1 MRLLIDLQAIQ
12 GASGRRGIGRYSESL
27 ARAIVA
33 NAGDHEVLFGFT
45 NQLPVPW
52 KKAAEIGQG
61 RVGRER
67 TITYA
72 LPGPVAEVLGTTGAR
87 ARIAELIREAAIADA
102 SPDAVLLSSLFE
114 GHFEHL
120 TTSIGAFDGETPVA
134 VSLYD
139 LIPLVRRE
147 TYFTGPTFPAW
158 HMRKVE
164 SLRRAQRLLAISQS
178 SKREAVDHLGI
189 APERIAVV
197 YPAADPFF
205 MPLDGAGEAIEAVRA
220 KYGISGKFVMY
231 TGGIDPR
238 KNVEGMIEGYAAL
251 PPRARRER
259 QLVIVCGILN
269 DDRRRLQGFAD
280 RRGIAAGGIV
290 FTGHVPDEDLRLFYN
305 CCEVFVCPS
314 LHEGFGL
321 PILEAM
327 ACGAPALASNTS
339 SMPEVVGREDALFD
353 PEKPDSIAGKIL
365 AVLDD
370 EGLARSLRESG
381 LEQAKRFDR
390 NESAKAAWGVLEEM
404 AGERATRGPKPAEA
418 GRKRRLA
425 YLSPL
430 PPLRSGISDYSA
442 ELLPELAK
450 FYDIEVIAD
459 QPAIADPWI
468 ARNLR
473 LRTVAWFSEFAADFD
488 RVLYNVG
495 NSEFHSHMFDLIER
509 WPGVVILHEFFL
521 SDLYR
526 QLGYRHGAEEWLRRL
541 YDAHGF
547 PALRKFPS
555 LPASEEA
562 RRLFPCSEPVFDQ
575 ATGVITHS
583 QHALEL
589 AAERFGAE
597 AATRMRVLPFP
608 RRPHAG
614 AREDARRALR
624 IADDEILVCSFGIL
638 ARFKLNHRLLD
649 AWGVAGLDRRPNFRL
664 AFVGDVAGSGYAEI
678 LRKQIGSLG
687 GRGQIEIT
695 GFAEPALYQTY
706 LAAADI
712 AVQLRHSS
720 RGETSA
726 GALDCLAHGI
736 PLIINAHGSLAEI
749 PDDVAVKL
757 RDDFSD
763 LDLAAALRS
772 LSEDGDA
779 RARLAEKGL
788 AYVRGRH
795 DPAVVAERIHDA
807 VEAFEETGPNGR
819 LRRLLTGISQ
829 VPGVSEAD
837 LVAAAESVAANRR
850 EVRQNELLIDVTE
863 LARRDVRTGIQ
874 RVVRNL
880 IDHLTA
886 SLEAPA
892 AELVTVGT
900 RMNYARSFAMRHFH
914 LSPFGRGDE
923 PVNPQRGDIF
933 LGLDLNPPFPGEV
946 LEMLRQ
952 RHVPSY
958 FVVYDLLPILKPEF
972 FPGIS
977 DLFPKWLT
985 AVTQYADG
993 LICISRAVADEL
1005 LTWLDLTQP
1014 ERLEPLKVGHFR
1026 LGADLDG
1033 GGGGQ
1038 RPPGSEESAM
1048 LGLARSRPMVLMV
1061 GTLEPRKA
1069 HVPTLTAFEQLWER
1083 GVEVN
1088 LVLVGKIGWSM
1099 QDFVDRLRR
1108 HPEFGRRLFWFE
1120 SASDAALNEL
1130 YRAAKVLLAASF
1142 GEGFGLPLIEAAGYG
1157 LPILARD
1164 LPVFREVAG
1173 DNAAYFSGER
1183 PEDIATAVDAWLKRA
1198 ATGDVPQSR
1207 GITAKSWAES
1217 TQDLLAVLK
1226 GGRWYRTW
1234 QPRDR
1239 AARA

>member
-1 MRLLIDLQAIQ
+1 GLESPPLPCFIAFGTAVLVGTLPDNGRNEREAAAGDRDAGRPARSFRGTSRRAHGAGGGGSGNPAAAAGTRRGDREPATRTRCRGSPHPPDHGPGPRMVGQGGQGHPRGRMAARHLVMAPDLALPRDRTTAALYPQTLPPGARPAAAAGARAGTARARPHPGIAALRGPTGALDQQALPPPDGPDAAGGTGALIGRPACTGIGCRPVALGTDPVPADDRTAQPGREADLGRRSLMRLLIDLQAIQ

-459 QPAIADPWI
+459 QPAIADLWI
-468 ARNLR
+468 ARNLK

-575 ATGVITHS
+575 ATGVI
-583 QHALEL
+583 
-589 AAERFGAE
+589 
-597 AATRMRVLPFP
+597 
-608 RRPHAG
+608 
-614 AREDARRALR
+614 
-624 IADDEILVCSFGIL
+624 
-638 ARFKLNHRLLD
+638 
-649 AWGVAGLDRRPNFRL
+649 
-664 AFVGDVAGSGYAEI
+664 
-678 LRKQIGSLG
+678 
-687 GRGQIEIT
+687 
-695 GFAEPALYQTY
+695 
-706 LAAADI
+706 
-712 AVQLRHSS
+712 
-720 RGETSA
+720 
-726 GALDCLAHGI
+726 
-736 PLIINAHGSLAEI
+736 
-749 PDDVAVKL
+749 
-757 RDDFSD
+757 
-763 LDLAAALRS
+763 
-772 LSEDGDA
+772 
-779 RARLAEKGL
+779 
-788 AYVRGRH
+788 
-795 DPAVVAERIHDA
+795 
-807 VEAFEETGPNGR
+807 
-819 LRRLLTGISQ
+819 
-829 VPGVSEAD
+829 
-837 LVAAAESVAANRR
+837 
-850 EVRQNELLIDVTE
+850 
-863 LARRDVRTGIQ
+863 
-874 RVVRNL
+874 
-880 IDHLTA
+880 
-886 SLEAPA
+886 
-892 AELVTVGT
+892 
-900 RMNYARSFAMRHFH
+900 
-914 LSPFGRGDE
+914 
-923 PVNPQRGDIF
+923 
-933 LGLDLNPPFPGEV
+933 
-946 LEMLRQ
+946 
-952 RHVPSY
+952 
-958 FVVYDLLPILKPEF
+958 
-972 FPGIS
+972 
-977 DLFPKWLT
+977 
-985 AVTQYADG
+985 
-993 LICISRAVADEL
+993 
-1005 LTWLDLTQP
+1005 
-1014 ERLEPLKVGHFR
+1014 
-1026 LGADLDG
+1026 
-1033 GGGGQ
+1033 
-1038 RPPGSEESAM
+1038 
-1048 LGLARSRPMVLMV
+1048 
-1061 GTLEPRKA
+1061 
-1069 HVPTLTAFEQLWER
+1069 
-1083 GVEVN
+1083 
-1088 LVLVGKIGWSM
+1088 
-1099 QDFVDRLRR
+1099 
-1108 HPEFGRRLFWFE
+1108 
-1120 SASDAALNEL
+1120 
-1130 YRAAKVLLAASF
+1130 
-1142 GEGFGLPLIEAAGYG
+1142 
-1157 LPILARD
+1157 
-1164 LPVFREVAG
+1164 
-1173 DNAAYFSGER
+1173 
-1183 PEDIATAVDAWLKRA
+1183 
-1198 ATGDVPQSR
+1198 
-1207 GITAKSWAES
+1207 
-1217 TQDLLAVLK
+1217 
-1226 GGRWYRTW
+1226 
-1234 QPRDR
+1234 
-1239 AARA
+1239 